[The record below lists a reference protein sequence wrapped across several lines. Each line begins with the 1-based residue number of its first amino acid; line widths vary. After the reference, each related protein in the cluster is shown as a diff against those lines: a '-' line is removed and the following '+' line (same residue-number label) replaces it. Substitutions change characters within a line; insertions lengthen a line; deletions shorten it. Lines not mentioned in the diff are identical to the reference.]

1 MLAAASLKPYVF
13 QTCRNA
19 HVQSKNN
26 LQRLKQYNYPKW
38 LVVQE
43 LDGNRVPVANI
54 QKHLQQSCCVSAGC
68 AGCYSVAIINKAT
81 QTGGWTMANHGLIWF
96 NCLIRLRL
104 ACFGTSSIPTFD
116 GFSTS
121 CLTFQSWPHHGA
133 GSVDLK
139 QAPTAAP
146 VPGSEI
152 VRQKRVENTQPVLD
166 QRSFLLLTYLQCV
179 CLYTLYT
186 WFILIMY

>member
-1 MLAAASLKPYVF
+1 M
-13 QTCRNA
+13 
-19 HVQSKNN
+19 
-26 LQRLKQYNYPKW
+26 
-38 LVVQE
+38 VQE

-152 VRQKRVENTQPVLD
+152 VRQKRVENTQPFLD
-166 QRSFLLLTYLQCV
+166 QRSFLLPDLSPMCMFIYFIYVIHLDYVLDCM
-179 CLYTLYT
+179 LYVG
-186 WFILIMY
+186 FVPASN